1 MIVRKSLFC
10 VGRSGARGFLGVW
23 VKAVKAGGYG
33 GAENAAR
40 AGVELK
46 NMDLRRVSVESG
58 NGTRVT
64 NEIRS
69 SRIEFRSGVLEDV
82 AKGKPK
88 SARSGLSGVVG
99 RVAGNFIWEAI

>member
-1 MIVRKSLFC
+1 M
-10 VGRSGARGFLGVW
+10 
-23 VKAVKAGGYG
+23 KAGGYG

-88 SARSGLSGVVG
+88 SARFGLSGVVG
-99 RVAGNFIWEAI
+99 RVGGFFMGGHLVRPGISLYLRLPSRADRR